1 MPRPK
6 KCRQI
11 STNLSVTYFKPQG
24 VPMRILQHVALTM
37 DEAEALRLADLEGL
51 SQEEAARH
59 MNVSRATFGR
69 IAAQARL
76 KTADALIHGKAIRI
90 EGGEVQIRQHP
101 GRHGRG
107 CGRNF
112 G

>member
-6 KCRQI
+6 KCRHI
-11 STNLSVTYFKPQG
+11 STDLPVTYFKPQG
-24 VPMRILQHVALTM
+24 VPMRFLQHVALTM

-51 SQEEAARH
+51 SQEEAAKH

-69 IAAQARL
+69 IAAQARF

-90 EGGEVQIRQHP
+90 EGGVVQIKPHP